1 MSLRTRR
8 IAACA
13 GTILAIAACS
23 GSPDSQ
29 STPASTAGAG
39 LPPATLA
46 GLAPIFDPQ
55 VKPLGL
61 RVTRAALVSANTRA
75 PSPAGTHLAIYVE
88 PASPWSSAHHVE
100 VIVPLARTL
109 APALFARWPGLE
121 SFDVCQEP
129 SPGVDDRPEPP
140 PVTTVD
146 MTRAA
151 SEAIDWD
158 TADLISLAVASAR
171 RADFNLS
178 VSPSLGHVPALR
190 SALEK
195 AQAIVESGG

>member
-1 MSLRTRR
+1 M
-8 IAACA
+8 
-13 GTILAIAACS
+13 ILAVAACS

-39 LPPATLA
+39 LPPAILA
-46 GLAPIFDPQ
+46 DLAPIFDPQ

-61 RVTRAALVSANTRA
+61 RVTRAALVSANPRV

-88 PASPWSSAHHVE
+88 PASHWSAAQHVE

-109 APALFARWPGLE
+109 ASNLFARWPELE

-129 SPGVDDRPEPP
+129 SPGVDDRPAPP

-151 SEAIDWD
+151 SDAIDWE
-158 TADLISLAVASAR
+158 TADLITLAVASAR
-171 RADFNLS
+171 RADFSLS
-178 VSPSLGHVPALR
+178 ASPSLGHDPALR
-190 SALEK
+190 AALEK
-195 AQAIVESGG
+195 AKTIVDSGG